1 MSGKYSAG
9 DYIWNSQR
17 QVSTGPQTQYGKRQM
32 NKNNR
37 DWSSYQLLIIAVAIT
52 AAVFFSIS
60 ANSAESA
67 PAYSKDNL
75 SLPIS
80 NFD

>member
-1 MSGKYSAG
+1 
-9 DYIWNSQR
+9 
-17 QVSTGPQTQYGKRQM
+17 M

-52 AAVFFSIS
+52 AAVFFSVS

-67 PAYSKDNL
+67 LAYSKDNF